1 MRTLYPTPYAMNPRQ
16 APVPSVEASP
26 PARRGRAPAL
36 THDQIAGAALE
47 LVDREGLEALSM
59 RRLAAELGVAAMSLY
74 RYFRDKDE
82 LLDAVVEASSR
93 QAESRV
99 ELAGPWQQQVRTLM
113 RALHRNLTRHP
124 SLVQI
129 RLARPMLT
137 PAALRLT
144 EGAMRVLTGAG
155 FPSATAAR
163 AYRTLFLYT
172 FACSAFD
179 AGRESGQLVR
189 LAASALTALPA
200 DEYTA
205 IAGAVPELA
214 ATMDAE
220 AQFEHGLDVII
231 AGLERQLP
239 EEQR

>member
-1 MRTLYPTPYAMNPRQ
+1 MSPRQ
-16 APVPSVEASP
+16 AQVPSADASLP
-26 PARRGRAPAL
+26 SRRGRAPTL
-36 THDQIAGAALE
+36 TRDQIAGAALE
-47 LVDREGLEALSM
+47 VIDREGLEALSM

-99 ELAGPWQQQVRTLM
+99 VLAGTWQQQLRTLM
-113 RALHRNLTRHP
+113 GALRRNLTRHP

-179 AGRESGQLVR
+179 AGRDSSQLVR

-220 AQFEHGLDVII
+220 SQFEHGLDVII
-231 AGLERQLP
+231 SGLERQL
-239 EEQR
+239 QGDHR

>member
-1 MRTLYPTPYAMNPRQ
+1 MSPRQ
-16 APVPSVEASP
+16 AQVAPADAPVPR
-26 PARRGRAPAL
+26 RRGRAPAL

-47 LVDREGLEALSM
+47 LVDREGLKALSM

-93 QAESRV
+93 RAESRV
-99 ELAGPWQQQVRTLM
+99 VLAGPWQQQLQTLM
-113 RALHRNLTRHP
+113 RALRRNLTHHP

-155 FPSATAAR
+155 FAPDAAAR

-179 AGRESGQLVR
+179 AGRDSGELVR
-189 LAASALTALPA
+189 LTASALTALPA

-220 AQFEHGLDVII
+220 TQFEHGLDVII
-231 AGLERQLP
+231 HGLARQLQ
-239 EEQR
+239 EERR